1 MIEEV
6 SVKYIRR
13 NNCSNKSCWN
23 NNQRIFVPAIT
34 DGTVVP
40 TMIVV
45 TAVSTRAVE
54 TAAKEIFVPAIIVGT
69 IVPTN
74 IVGTAVPT
82 IIVETAYYWKSCV
95 SHIFPYTCIMSPCI
109 SYIPLYLYYV
119 TLYFK
124 YSL

>member
-23 NNQRIFVPAIT
+23 NNQRIFVPTIT

-54 TAAKEIFVPAIIVGT
+54 TAATEIFVPAIIVRT

-74 IVGTAVPT
+74 IAATAVPT
-82 IIVETAYYWKSCV
+82 IIVETAYYWKSCCQD
-95 SHIFPYTCIMSPCI
+95 SQDGHSICQDDHTIY
-109 SYIPLYLYYV
+109 
-119 TLYFK
+119 
-124 YSL
+124 

>member
-69 IVPTN
+69 IVPTM
-74 IVGTAVPT
+74 IVGA
-82 IIVETAYYWKSCV
+82 WSSC
-95 SHIFPYTCIMSPCI
+95 SNNHCLNGLLLEILRGAS
-109 SYIPLYLYYV
+109 
-119 TLYFK
+119 
-124 YSL
+124 

>member
-69 IVPTN
+69 IVPTK

-82 IIVETAYYWKSCV
+82 IIVLTAYYWISCDPPPLRLLP
-95 SHIFPYTCIMSPCI
+95 HFWDILRLGGFPKME
-109 SYIPLYLYYV
+109 
-119 TLYFK
+119 F
-124 YSL
+124 